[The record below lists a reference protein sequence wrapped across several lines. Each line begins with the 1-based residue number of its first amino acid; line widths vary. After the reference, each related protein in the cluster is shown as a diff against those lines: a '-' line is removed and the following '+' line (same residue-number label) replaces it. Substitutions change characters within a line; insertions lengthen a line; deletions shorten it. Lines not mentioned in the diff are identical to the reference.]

1 MDYLKIQGG
10 NKLKGKIK
18 VPASKNALLPII
30 ACCVMIEDEVVLG
43 DCPKLTDVDSMI
55 EIIRSMGAKAY
66 FSDNNLIIDSRDAKN
81 NRIGRELTAKVRS
94 SIFILGPLLSRY
106 KSAEICYPGGCEIGL
121 RPIDLHLYGLKR
133 LGVEIKEEQGV
144 ILCAGD
150 NMRNDVV
157 FLDFPSVGAT
167 ENIIMAS
174 VLSKGTTVI
183 HNCAREPEIIDLA
196 NFINVMGGKVFG
208 AGGDKIVVEGVKKL
222 HGGKYFPLSDR
233 IVAGTY
239 MIACGMCGG
248 DLFFENLNPRYL
260 YSLTEKLL
268 RMGIKIVNTS
278 SGIRVISTKRP
289 KSFGKVETQPY
300 PGFPTD
306 LQAQMTALFTVS
318 SGCSVMVENLFES
331 RYKYAGELVKMG
343 ADLTIKDRV
352 AIVKGVKRLRG
363 CDVCAAD
370 LRGGASL
377 IISALSAEG
386 ESYVR
391 NVYHVDRGYDE
402 IENVLCSIGGNV
414 KRIRV

>member
-10 NKLKGKIK
+10 NKLRGKIK

-30 ACCVMIEDEVVLG
+30 ACCIMIEDEVMLG
-43 DCPKLTDVDSMI
+43 DCPKLTDVNAMLD
-55 EIIRSMGAKAY
+55 IIRSMGGKAR
-66 FSDNNLIIDSRDAKN
+66 FEGTNLYIDCRDAQNK
-81 NRIGRELTAKVRS
+81 RIGRELTATVRS

-106 KSAEICYPGGCEIGL
+106 KKAEICYPGGCEIGL
-121 RPIDLHLYGLKR
+121 RPIDLHLYGLGR

-144 ILCAGD
+144 IICDGE
-150 NMRNDVV
+150 NMRNNVV

-167 ENIIMAS
+167 ENIILGS
-174 VLSKGTTVI
+174 VLSSGTTII

-222 HGGKYFPLSDR
+222 HGGKYFPLGDR

-248 DLFFENLNPRYL
+248 DLFFENCNPRYL

-278 SGIRVISTKRP
+278 SGIRVISTKKP

-306 LQAQMTALFTVS
+306 LQSQMTALFTVS
-318 SGCSVMVENLFES
+318 KGCSVMVENLFES
-331 RYKYAGELVKMG
+331 RYKYAGELIKMG

-352 AIVKGVKRLRG
+352 AIVKGVKKLRG
-363 CDVCAAD
+363 SDLTAHD
-370 LRGGASL
+370 LRGGAAL

-386 ESYVR
+386 ESVVR
-391 NVYHVDRGYDE
+391 NVNHVDRGYDE
-402 IENVLCSIGGNV
+402 IENTLCKVGGV
-414 KRIRV
+414 IKRIKV